1 MTNPKQEYN
10 DTIRANLPGSI
21 RYDSVRSRYVTA
33 NNKYF
38 VTYKE
43 AQWYVDYLTKQGY
56 PLGYAEGDVIPG
68 LVLDFVNKRYIK

>member
-1 MTNPKQEYN
+1 
-10 DTIRANLPGSI
+10 
-21 RYDSVRSRYVTA
+21 VTA

-56 PLGYAEGDVIPG
+56 PLGYAEGDIIPG